1 MNDTLQLVISWL
13 FGLPGT
19 SDMQFQRVSFASWA
33 QEAQGLFWLMAG
45 VCLLVVIAVLVYV
58 FFQTKGALPVRL
70 FLACGRAFLLGLLFV
85 LLAAPEMQFQ
95 VVSKHPSTLFLV
107 FDGTDSMAIE
117 DELPAA
123 RRSALA
129 AATGVTGD
137 KPRSRAAYIQALVE
151 KKKNN
156 LIEQLQAKEDLRIE
170 AFVYDGQST
179 SQLRKLN
186 AAPLDDAGKPASD
199 KLQPAHIASQLSTS
213 GQVTALGA
221 ALGDVGQK
229 YSAGNLAGVV
239 LFSDFAHNSGPAP
252 LGSGEGDLRA
262 PAMLIGAPVYTVGI
276 GALEVIDLAVDVQ
289 TDPKMKRAEKTSVT
303 VKLRQTGLRGQS
315 AMVRCWAKSLSGG
328 GRIEVGQKNVMLTG
342 ATNTVEFPF
351 TPEEAG
357 RFEFYAESAPMD
369 GETVVQ
375 NNRASREV
383 NIIDDYLRLMYV
395 AHEPTW
401 EWRFVKEVFHRDKL
415 VGMQGF
421 RTYLAS
427 SDPRVRESNVLFLP
441 TLTPPRS
448 QFFANDV
455 IFLGDMQGKVLS
467 PRFCE
472 RVKEFVGKFGGGLV
486 VICGPRF
493 GPQQLAGTPLE
504 SMLPVIP
511 NPTARLNDTRS
522 FRLKITGQAYA
533 YPFMKMGE
541 NEAENSKAW
550 NNLGE
555 LYWYQPVKALH
566 PDQCTV
572 LAQHPTDTCD
582 DGKTPQPLIA
592 VRKYGAGE
600 VVYLGFNETWRLRR
614 RYGDK
619 YYRQFWSQLIYR
631 LGMSHALG
639 AEKRFEVRA
648 ERQQYRVEETATISI
663 RAYDENFETLTS
675 DKLAGNVLQGELVI
689 PGEPPQ
695 TRAIEIPM
703 LRQGEFEARVPVY
716 TPGEYTMKVKD
727 PVTGK
732 TSEVRFEVSGLSAER
747 RSGVRNLQ
755 MEKQLATATG
765 GRAYDITEAHKLVD
779 DIRIEPLVATSIRR
793 RPLWNTP
800 ACFIVLIG
808 LMLGEWLLRKMV
820 RLR

>member
-1 MNDTLQLVISWL
+1 
-13 FGLPGT
+13 
-19 SDMQFQRVSFASWA
+19 MQFQRISFASWA
-33 QEAQGLFWLMAG
+33 QEAQGLFWLIAG
-45 VCLLVVIAVLVYV
+45 VCLLAVIAVTVYV
-58 FFQTKGALPVRL
+58 FLQTKGHLATRV
-70 FLACGRAFLLGLLFV
+70 FLSCGRAVLLGLLFIM
-85 LLAAPEMQFQ
+85 LAAPEMQFQ
-95 VVSKHPSTLFLV
+95 VTNKQPSTLFLV

-123 RRSALA
+123 RRAALA
-129 AATGVTGD
+129 KATGAAD
-137 KPRSRAAYIQALVE
+137 EKPRSRTAYVQSLLQ
-151 KKKNN
+151 KKDNN
-156 LIEQLQAKEDLRIE
+156 LLEQLQKKPNLKIE
-170 AFVYDGQST
+170 AFLFDGQST
-179 SQLRKLN
+179 SQLRKLT
-186 AAPLDDAGKPASD
+186 AAPLGENGQPASAEFD
-199 KLQPAHIASQLSTS
+199 AAHLASQLTNT

-221 ALGDVGQK
+221 AMGDVGQK

-239 LFSDFAHNSGPAP
+239 VFSDFAHNSGPAP

-262 PAMLIGAPVYTVGI
+262 PAMLTGAPVYAVGI
-276 GALEVIDLAVDVQ
+276 GALEVIDLAVDIQ

-315 AMVRCWAKSLSGG
+315 VAVRCWAKSLSGG
-328 GRIEVGQKNVMLTG
+328 GRIEVGQKNVILTG
-342 ATNTVEFPF
+342 ASNTVEFPF

-357 RFEFYAESAPMD
+357 RFEFYAETTPMD
-369 GETVVQ
+369 GETVDQ

-427 SDPRVRESNVLFLP
+427 SDPRVRESNILFLP

-455 IFLGDMQGKVLS
+455 IFLGDMQGKTLS

-493 GPQQLAGTPLE
+493 GPQQLAGTPLA

-511 NPTARLNDTRS
+511 NPTARLNDTRP
-522 FRLKITGQAYA
+522 FRPKITGQAHA

-541 NEAENSKAW
+541 SEAENRKAW
-550 NNLGE
+550 DNLGE
-555 LYWYQPVKALH
+555 LQWYQPVKALH

-572 LAQHPTDTCD
+572 LAEHPVDTCD

-614 RYGDK
+614 RYGDR

-639 AEKRFEVRA
+639 AEKRFEVRS
-648 ERQQYRVEETATISI
+648 ERQQYRVEETATVSI

-675 DKLAGNVLQGELVI
+675 DKITGNVLQGEIVI
-689 PGEPPQ
+689 PGDPPQ
-695 TRAIEIPM
+695 TRTLEIPM

-716 TPGEYTMKVKD
+716 VPGEYTVKVTD
-727 PVTGK
+727 PITRKV
-732 TSEVRFEVSGLSAER
+732 SEVRFDVSGLSAER
-747 RSGVRNLQ
+747 RSGVRNQQ
-755 MEKQLATATG
+755 MEQQLATATG
-765 GRAYDITEAHKLVD
+765 GRSYDITEVSKLVD
-779 DIRIEPLVATSIRR
+779 DIRIEPVIETSVRT

-800 ACFIVLIG
+800 FWFIGLVG
-808 LMLGEWLLRKMV
+808 LMLTEWLLRKLV